1 MDWKQ
6 YLFIK
11 PALELLSQGRVLK
24 RIYSVILKVLAVLSG
39 IGGLVAWIYG
49 WKTIFASDD
58 VGVILGGII
67 VEVLLVVLVYALIHI
82 LVIRAGNIHDLPE
95 AGYEIIPMISLS
107 LKLAGELFA
116 CVIAFLGIGGGIFYW
131 LAGGSL
137 ANFFQNPYLFRI
149 PEIGRLGS
157 VFANGLATIVLG
169 ILEAFGILVLF
180 YFLAEITI
188 IMVDM
193 ASSMKNK
200 EQS

>member
-1 MDWKQ
+1 MDWKS

-11 PALELLSQGRVLK
+11 PALELLSQGKVLK
-24 RIYSVILKVLAVLSG
+24 KIYSVILKILAVLTG

-67 VEVLLVVLVYALIHI
+67 VELLLVVLIYALVHV

-95 AGYEIIPMISLS
+95 AGYEIIPLMSLS
-107 LKLAGELFA
+107 LKLAGELYA
-116 CVIAFLGIGGGIFYW
+116 CIIAFLGIGGGIFYW

-149 PEIGRLGS
+149 PEIGGLGS
-157 VFANGLATIVLG
+157 VFASGLVTIILG
-169 ILEAFGILVLF
+169 VLEAFGILVLF
-180 YFLAEITI
+180 YFLAELTI
-188 IMVDM
+188 ILVDM
-193 ASSMKNK
+193 AASLKNR
-200 EQS
+200 ERT